1 MRINSSRRGHDMYVS
16 IHTPT
21 YVSEQ
26 VTNSRSDLR
35 FFVLVPARCLAST
48 NNKYNNCLLTVLKTN
63 PGLSSLCKV
72 HSVIISVYG
81 RERGVIQPRPLEKL
95 SGDRHPPPPTCI
107 TIVFIV
113 ITRNFRETRRALAHS
128 LAFLP
133 AFALASSALR
143 GPNDV
148 VPSLPR

>member
-95 SGDRHPPPPTCI
+95 SGDRHPPPRHVLQLFSSSSHGTSG
-107 TIVFIV
+107 
-113 ITRNFRETRRALAHS
+113 RRAARS
-128 LAFLP
+128 LTRSLFCQRSLWP
-133 AFALASSALR
+133 AA
-143 GPNDV
+143 
-148 VPSLPR
+148 PSEGLMM